1 MEKERRP
8 GNQKNQIEGLRPC
21 EMQMILFQDG
31 KRYLEVKY
39 DLKDQLRAD
48 ISKNSRSIFG
58 PNTIYL
64 RARGTPCSSAQ
75 GGLLPAG
82 LLFDFSDRDAPQL
95 YLVDVEMSS
104 QDFYSNILPR
114 ITRLLISINSD
125 LARSAIVGEALSII
139 DFSAHLKERFERL
152 GNNRSVHEL
161 LDDIVEGGIRLL
173 LITNEEKREVSE
185 MMQAYPDT
193 WGKTVQMLSLKKYV
207 CGNDC
212 IFSINPGFHEMRPV
226 NVESSSK
233 LDQEGYH
240 LPPKESQFPGD
251 QNAQRGTTAP
261 RTFSRKVSLTK
272 VGGKGSGV
280 GDTLIGW
287 EIAPPKEGERYK
299 IRFEKG
305 KVLKTSPVQLIT
317 ETNGVLCIMTA
328 NSLYEVRA
336 FEAEQHD
343 SLVKP

>member
-1 MEKERRP
+1 
-8 GNQKNQIEGLRPC
+8 
-21 EMQMILFQDG
+21 MQMIVFQNG

-39 DLKDQLRAD
+39 DLRDHLRGD

-58 PNTIYL
+58 PDTIYL
-64 RARGTPCSSAQ
+64 NAKGTLGSWAAGGSS
-75 GGLLPAG
+75 PAG
-82 LLFDFSDRDAPQL
+82 FLFDLSDRDTPQL

-125 LARSAIVGEALSII
+125 RTRSAIVSKALSIL
-139 DFSAHLKERFERL
+139 DSSAHLKERFGRL

-173 LITNEEKREVSE
+173 LITNGEKREVFE
-185 MMQAYPDT
+185 MMEAYPDT
-193 WGKTVQMLSLKKYV
+193 WGKTVRMLSLKKYV

-233 LDQEGYH
+233 LDQERHH

-251 QNAQRGTTAP
+251 QNAERVTTAS
-261 RTFSRKVSLTK
+261 RTFTRKVSLTK

-299 IRFEKG
+299 ISFEKG
-305 KVLKTSPVQLIT
+305 KVRKTSPVQLIT